1 MNDAK
6 FDFESLSV
14 YQKSLDFIDSVYKI
28 SSSFPD
34 YEKYGLKSQF
44 TRAANSI
51 ALNIAEG
58 YGESN
63 NLFSRY
69 LKISKGSVR
78 ECVVCTSISLRREY
92 ISAQIHNNLRAD
104 LFELSK
110 MLMGLQ
116 KFIQRQPK

>member
-63 NLFSRY
+63 NLFGRY

>member
-78 ECVVCTSISLRREY
+78 ECVVCSSISLRREY